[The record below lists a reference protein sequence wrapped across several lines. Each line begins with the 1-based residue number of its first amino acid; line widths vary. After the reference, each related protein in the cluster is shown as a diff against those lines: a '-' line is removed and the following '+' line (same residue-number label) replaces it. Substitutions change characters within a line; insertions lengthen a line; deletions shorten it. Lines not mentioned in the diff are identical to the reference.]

1 MAPDPA
7 RKEGEVWVAS
17 AQERLLGREHLRLL
31 LNPMLNGE
39 VAGLGFQGRSG
50 IYAPGEALRL
60 AQAPTGDEALLLRL

>member
-1 MAPDPA
+1 M
-7 RKEGEVWVAS
+7 AS
-17 AQERLLGREHLRLL
+17 AQARLLGREHLRLL